1 MSEIYLVK
9 RIGSVV
15 FLNISLQK
23 AATATVAAVALTL
36 GTIGEA
42 VAQTLSGA
50 GASFP
55 RPLYERYF
63 SEFKKET
70 GITVNYNSIGSG
82 GGIRQF
88 IADSVDFA
96 GTDAPPKSGEISKM
110 ENGMI
115 MVPTAGG
122 AVAVAYNLSGVN
134 NLQLSREMLGK
145 IFAGEVTNWNQVNS
159 SLPSKPIRVAVR
171 ADSSGTTFIFTR
183 HLSAIS
189 PSFKSKVGADKAPN
203 WPGGFLSGPKNDG
216 VAALIKQTDGAI
228 GYVQDTYARQ
238 NNIPTAKIQ
247 NKAGQFVDPSLQA
260 ANQAMASVQFDSNF
274 NTTNI
279 QDPPTGYPIVGVT
292 WLLIKESYEDQ
303 ATADTIKKMVNWILT
318 KGQSIN
324 SQLEYTQIP
333 QSVAQQANQAVSG
346 NVAAR

>member
-1 MSEIYLVK
+1 VI
-9 RIGSVV
+9 
-15 FLNISLQK
+15 FLTTGLRK
-23 AATATVAAVALTL
+23 AVTVSVAAFALTI
-36 GTIGEA
+36 GTVSEA
-42 VAQTLSGA
+42 LAQTLSGA

-55 RPLYERYF
+55 NPLYERYF
-63 SEFKKET
+63 SEFKKAT

-96 GTDAPPKSGEISKM
+96 GTDAPPENSEISQMK
-110 ENGMI
+110 NGMI

-122 AVAVAYNLSGVN
+122 AVAVAYNLSGVS

-145 IFAGEVTNWNQVNS
+145 IFAGEVKTWNQVNS
-159 SLPSKPIRVAVR
+159 SLPNKPIKVVVR

-189 PSFKSKVGADKAPN
+189 PSFNSKVGADKAPN

-216 VAALIKQTDGAI
+216 VAALIRQTDGAI

-247 NKAGQFVDPSLQA
+247 NKAGQYVEPSLEA
-260 ANQAMASVQFDSNF
+260 ANQAMASVQFNSSF

-279 QDPPTGYPIVGVT
+279 QDPPQGYPIVGRKAT
-292 WLLIKESYEDQ
+292 KIKPLQ
-303 ATADTIKKMVNWILT
+303 MPLRKW
-318 KGQSIN
+318 
-324 SQLEYTQIP
+324 
-333 QSVAQQANQAVSG
+333 
-346 NVAAR
+346 

>member
-1 MSEIYLVK
+1 MI
-9 RIGSVV
+9 
-15 FLNISLQK
+15 FLTTGLRK
-23 AATATVAAVALTL
+23 AVTVSVAAFALTI
-36 GTIGEA
+36 GTVSEA
-42 VAQTLSGA
+42 LAQTLSGA

-55 RPLYERYF
+55 NPLYERYF
-63 SEFKKET
+63 SEFKKAT

-96 GTDAPPKSGEISKM
+96 GTDAPPENSEISQMK
-110 ENGMI
+110 NGMI

-122 AVAVAYNLSGVN
+122 AVAVAYNLSGVS

-145 IFAGEVTNWNQVNS
+145 IFAGEVKTWNQVNS
-159 SLPSKPIRVAVR
+159 SLPNKPIKVVVR

-189 PSFKSKVGADKAPN
+189 PSFNSKVGADKAPN

-216 VAALIKQTDGAI
+216 VAALIRQTDGAI

-247 NKAGQFVDPSLQA
+247 NKAGQYVEPSLEA
-260 ANQAMASVQFDSNF
+260 ANQAMASVQFNSSF

-279 QDPPTGYPIVGVT
+279 QDPPQGYPIVGIT
-292 WLLIKESYEDQ
+292 WLLIKKSYEDQ
-303 ATADTIKKMVNWILT
+303 ATADAIKKMVNWVLT
-318 KGQSIN
+318 TGQSIN
-324 SQLEYTQIP
+324 GQLEFTRIP

-346 NVAAR
+346 SVAAR

>member
-1 MSEIYLVK
+1 M
-9 RIGSVV
+9 V
-15 FLNISLQK
+15 FLTTGLRK
-23 AATATVAAVALTL
+23 AVTVSVAAVALTI

-70 GITVNYNSIGSG
+70 GVTVNYNSIGSG

-96 GTDAPPKSGEISKM
+96 GSDAPPKPGEVSQMK
-110 ENGMI
+110 NGMI

-122 AVAVAYNLSGVN
+122 AVAVAYNLSGVS

-145 IFAGEVTNWNQVNS
+145 IFAGEVKTWNQVS
-159 SLPSKPIRVAVR
+159 SNLPNKPIKVVVR

-189 PSFKSKVGADKAPN
+189 SAFKSKVGTDKAPS
-203 WPGGFLSGPKNDG
+203 WPAGFLSGPKNDG
-216 VAALIKQTDGAI
+216 VAAVIKQTDGAI

-238 NNIPTAKIQ
+238 NSIPTAKLQ
-247 NKAGQFVDPSLQA
+247 NKAGQFVEPSLQA
-260 ANQAMASVQFDSNF
+260 ANQAMAAVQFNSSF

-279 QDPPTGYPIVGVT
+279 QDPPQGYPIVGIT
-292 WLLIKESYEDQ
+292 WLLIKEKYEDQ
-303 ATADTIKKMVNWILT
+303 ATADTIKKMVNWVLT

-324 SQLEYTQIP
+324 TQLEYTQIP

>member
-1 MSEIYLVK
+1 MILLRTGLRQAS
-9 RIGSVV
+9 
-15 FLNISLQK
+15 
-23 AATATVAAVALTL
+23 AASVAAIALTI
-36 GTIGEA
+36 GTVGEA

-96 GTDAPPKSGEISKM
+96 GTDAPPKSGEISQMK
-110 ENGMI
+110 NGMI

-122 AVAVAYNLSGVN
+122 AVAVAYNLSGVS

-145 IFAGEVTNWNQVNS
+145 IFAGEVKTWNQVS
-159 SLPSKPIRVAVR
+159 SNLPNKAIKVAVR

-183 HLSAIS
+183 HLSTIS
-189 PSFKSKVGADKAPN
+189 STFKSKVGTDKAPN
-203 WPGGFLSGPKNDG
+203 WPSGFLSGPKNDG
-216 VAALIKQTDGAI
+216 VAAVIKQTDGAI

-238 NNIPTAKIQ
+238 NSIPTAKIQ
-247 NKAGQFVDPSLQA
+247 NKAGQYIEPSLQA
-260 ANQAMASVQFDSNF
+260 ANQAMASVQFDGSF

-292 WLLIKESYEDQ
+292 WLLIKKNYEDQ
-303 ATADTIKKMVNWILT
+303 ATADVVKKMVNWILT
-318 KGQSIN
+318 KGQGIN
-324 SQLEYTQIP
+324 GQLEYTKIP
-333 QSVAQQANQAVSG
+333 QAVTQKASQAVSG

>member
-1 MSEIYLVK
+1 MI
-9 RIGSVV
+9 
-15 FLNISLQK
+15 FLTTGLRK
-23 AATATVAAVALTL
+23 AVTVSVAAVALTV

-70 GITVNYNSIGSG
+70 GVTVNYNSIGSG

-110 ENGMI
+110 GNGMI

-122 AVAVAYNLSGVN
+122 AVAVAYNLSGVS

-145 IFAGEVTNWNQVNS
+145 IFAGEVKSWNQVNS
-159 SLPSKPIRVAVR
+159 SLPNKPIKVVVR
-171 ADSSGTTFIFTR
+171 ADSSGTTYIFTR
-183 HLSAIS
+183 HLSTIS
-189 PSFKSKVGADKAPN
+189 SSFNSKVGTDKAPN

-216 VAALIKQTDGAI
+216 VAALIKQTDGTI

-238 NNIPTAKIQ
+238 NSIPTAKIQ
-247 NKAGQFVDPSLQA
+247 NKAGQYVEPSLNA
-260 ANQAMASVQFDSNF
+260 ANQAMGSVQFDGNF

-279 QDPPTGYPIVGVT
+279 QDPPQGYPIVGVT
-292 WLLIKESYEDQ
+292 WLLIKKSYEDQ
-303 ATADTIKKMVNWILT
+303 ATADAVKKMVNWILT

-324 SQLEYTQIP
+324 SQLEYTRIP
-333 QSVAQQANQAVSG
+333 QSVTQQANQAVSG